1 MHSAASCCSPSLLA
15 SLRRLFELRIR
26 DLSQRPDAILPCNG
40 VSMIL
45 RKITMSTF
53 RILVPSKSAVS
64 EVASSRSLDAVRSTI
79 EPGQT
84 PTPSPIA
91 ANDNGLAWPLLPFP
105 EGWHTAA

>member
-1 MHSAASCCSPSLLA
+1 
-15 SLRRLFELRIR
+15 
-26 DLSQRPDAILPCNG
+26 
-40 VSMIL
+40 
-45 RKITMSTF
+45 MSTF

-64 EVASSRSLDAVRSTI
+64 KVASSRSLDAVRSTK
-79 EPGQT
+79 PGQT